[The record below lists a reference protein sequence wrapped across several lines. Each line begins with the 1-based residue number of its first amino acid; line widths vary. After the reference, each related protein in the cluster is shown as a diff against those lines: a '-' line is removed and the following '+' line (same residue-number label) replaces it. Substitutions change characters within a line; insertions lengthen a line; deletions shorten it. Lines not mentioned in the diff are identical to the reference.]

1 MLAAVLGMSV
11 QSCSKDDY
19 QSRIKELII
28 NENNYKFDSDGG
40 SYEKEYRGE
49 DLSCFKVSSNA
60 DWCTA
65 TIDFAKSTMT
75 VIVDENETFDPRT
88 ATVTIS
94 DIVDGVSKRSFT
106 VSQGQ
111 CDAIQT
117 GQNSYKVKTD
127 GGTVSIKLLTNVSYK
142 VAVTYDE
149 VAKDWITVRSQTRG
163 LVEKTVELDVAKN
176 TSQQDRNAAVR
187 IYDEKSGVENRVL
200 ITQEFTDYMDI
211 DPIEYEIDERGGIVS
226 VNVKSNADWDCF
238 VEPEDTWVK
247 KQTVKTVSD
256 EIKTQSFTISPFTE
270 KKTKRVTTVS
280 FSNYFN
286 KEIDV
291 TITQTHYLYFEDSS
305 VELMKGESKTL
316 TPVNEKKWGLTWSS
330 SDESVAT
337 VDENGKVTGV
347 AGGGAVITVTSEDGN
362 HTDQIAISVQEPK
375 DLKDNLVGS
384 NEPGY
389 ESVDGVKVMTS
400 LDCTITNNSDN
411 TIQLDEVSLYC
422 DGEYKKSKALNRTL
436 NKEGGSYTYTFPIDI
451 EYEEIPDNPE
461 EGGKPSEGEST
472 EEKSNDESSN
482 GSRAGTRDDS
492 ETKKKPKENTHKY
505 QVVWD
510 YTYGG
515 EKFKFYYPE
524 STETKKASTRR
535 KNKSYNKTI
544 QRLQK
549 KYIK

>member
-49 DLSCFKVSSNA
+49 DLSCYKITSNA
-60 DWCTA
+60 DWCKA
-65 TIDFAKSTMT
+65 SIDFAKSTMT

-117 GQNSYKVKTD
+117 DENSYTVKTD

-176 TSQQDRNAAVR
+176 TSQKVRNASVR
-187 IYDEKSGVENRVL
+187 IYDKKSGVEDRVL
-200 ITQEFTDYMDI
+200 ITQEFKDYMDI

-238 VEPEDTWVK
+238 VNPEDTWAK

-256 EIKTQSFTISPFTE
+256 EIKTQTFTISPFTE
-270 KKTKRVTTVS
+270 KKTKRVTTVT
-280 FSNYFN
+280 FSNYFD
-286 KEIDV
+286 KEVDV

-316 TPVNEKKWGLTWSS
+316 TPVNEKKWKLTWSS

-337 VDENGKVTGV
+337 VDENGKVTAV

-362 HTDQIAISVQEPK
+362 HTDQIAVSVQEPK
-375 DLKDNLVGS
+375 DLKDNLVGD
-384 NEPGY
+384 NRPGSTFIDDI
-389 ESVDGVKVMTS
+389 EVMNS
-400 LDCTITNNSDN
+400 LNCTITNNSEN
-411 TIQLDEVSLYC
+411 SIQLNKITLYR
-422 DGEYKKSKALNRTL
+422 DGKALESYSL
-436 NKEGGSYTYTFPIDI
+436 NELVDGNGGKYSYKFDIEI

-461 EGGKPSEGEST
+461 EGEST

-492 ETKKKPKENTHKY
+492 ETKKKPKVNTHKY
-505 QVVWD
+505 HVVWD

-515 EKFKFYYPE
+515 EKFKFTYPE

-535 KNKSYNKTI
+535 AST
-544 QRLQK
+544 RRR
-549 KYIK
+549 

>member
-1 MLAAVLGMSV
+1 MKTIKLIGVCMLAAVLGMSV

-40 SYEKEYRGE
+40 SYKREYRGE

-117 GQNSYKVKTD
+117 GKNSYKVKTD

-142 VAVTYDE
+142 VAVIYDE

-163 LVEKTVELDVAKN
+163 LVEKTVELDLAKN

-270 KKTKRVTTVS
+270 KKTKRVTTVT

-286 KEIDV
+286 KEVDV

-535 KNKSYNKTI
+535 AST
-544 QRLQK
+544 RRR
-549 KYIK
+549 

>member
-1 MLAAVLGMSV
+1 MRTIKLMSMCMLAAVLGMSV
-11 QSCSKDDY
+11 QSCSKDEY
-19 QSRIKELII
+19 QTRIKELII

-40 SYEKEYRGE
+40 SYKREYRGE

-117 GQNSYKVKTD
+117 GKNSYKVKTD

-142 VAVTYDE
+142 VAVIYDE

-270 KKTKRVTTVS
+270 KKTKRVTTVT

-286 KEIDV
+286 KEVDV

-535 KNKSYNKTI
+535 AST
-544 QRLQK
+544 RRR
-549 KYIK
+549 

>member
-1 MLAAVLGMSV
+1 MKTIKLIGMCILAAVLGMSV

-40 SYEKEYRGE
+40 SYKREYRGE

-75 VIVDENETFDPRT
+75 VTVDENETFDPRT

-94 DIVDGVSKRSFT
+94 DVVDGVSKRTFT
-106 VSQGQ
+106 VSQAQ

-117 GQNSYKVKTD
+117 GKNSYTVKTD
-127 GGTVSIKLLTNVSYK
+127 GGTVSIKVQSNVSYK
-142 VAVTYDE
+142 VDIAYDE
-149 VAKDWITVRSQTRG
+149 VAKDWITVPSSKTRG
-163 LVEKTVELDVAKN
+163 LVETTVVLEVAKN
-176 TSQQDRNAAVR
+176 TSQKVRNAAVR
-187 IYDEKSGVENRVL
+187 IYNEKSGVEDRVL
-200 ITQEFTDYMDI
+200 ITQEFTDYLDI

-238 VEPEDTWVK
+238 VEPEDTWAK

-270 KKTKRVTTVS
+270 KKSKRVTTVS

-316 TPVNEKKWGLTWSS
+316 TPVNVKKWGLTWSS

-389 ESVDGVKVMTS
+389 TYIDDIKVMNS
-400 LDCTITNNSDN
+400 LKCTITNNSEN
-411 TIQLDEVSLYC
+411 SILLNEVTLYR
-422 DGEYKKSKALNRTL
+422 DGKALEAYSL
-436 NKEGGSYTYTFPIDI
+436 NELVDGNGGKFFYKFDIEI
-451 EYEEIPDNPE
+451 EYEEIPDNPKE
-461 EGGKPSEGEST
+461 EEKPSEGEST
-472 EEKSNDESSN
+472 EEKSTDESSN

-515 EKFKFYYPE
+515 EKFKFIYPE

-535 KNKSYNKTI
+535 AST
-544 QRLQK
+544 RRR
-549 KYIK
+549 

>member
-1 MLAAVLGMSV
+1 MKTIKLIGMCMLAAVLGMSV

-117 GQNSYKVKTD
+117 GKNSYKVKTD

-142 VAVTYDE
+142 VAVIYDE

-176 TSQQDRNAAVR
+176 TSQKDRNAAVR
-187 IYDEKSGVENRVL
+187 IYDEKSGVEDRVL

-270 KKTKRVTTVS
+270 KKTKRVTIVS

-286 KEIDV
+286 KEVDV

-535 KNKSYNKTI
+535 AST
-544 QRLQK
+544 RRR
-549 KYIK
+549 

>member
-1 MLAAVLGMSV
+1 MKTIKLIGMCILAAVLGMSV

-49 DLSCFKVSSNA
+49 DLSCYKITSNA
-60 DWCTA
+60 DWCKA
-65 TIDFAKSTMT
+65 SIDFAKSTMT
-75 VIVDENETFDPRT
+75 VIVDENETFDSRT

-117 GQNSYKVKTD
+117 DENSYTVKTD

-176 TSQQDRNAAVR
+176 TSQKVRNASVR
-187 IYDEKSGVENRVL
+187 IYDEKSGVEDRVL
-200 ITQEFTDYMDI
+200 ITQEFKDYMDI

-238 VEPEDTWVK
+238 VEPEDTWAK

-256 EIKTQSFTISPFTE
+256 EIKTQTFTISPFTE
-270 KKTKRVTTVS
+270 KKTKRVTTVT
-280 FSNYFN
+280 FSNYFD
-286 KEIDV
+286 KEVDV

-316 TPVNEKKWGLTWSS
+316 TPVNEKKWKLTWSS

-337 VDENGKVTGV
+337 VDENGKVTAV

-362 HTDQIAISVQEPK
+362 HTDQIAVSVQEPK

-384 NEPGY
+384 NDPGY
-389 ESVDGVKVMTS
+389 TYKYDVKVMNS
-400 LDCTITNNSDN
+400 LKCTITNNSEN
-411 TIQLDEVSLYC
+411 SIQLNEVTLYR
-422 DGEYKKSKALNRTL
+422 DGKALESYSL
-436 NKEGGSYTYTFPIDI
+436 NELVDGNGGKYSYKFDIEI

-461 EGGKPSEGEST
+461 EGEST

-492 ETKKKPKENTHKY
+492 ETKQKPKENTHKY

-535 KNKSYNKTI
+535 AST
-544 QRLQK
+544 RRR
-549 KYIK
+549 

>member
-117 GQNSYKVKTD
+117 GKNSYKVKTD

-142 VAVTYDE
+142 VAVIYDE

-176 TSQQDRNAAVR
+176 TSQKDRNAAVR
-187 IYDEKSGVENRVL
+187 IYDEKSGVEDRVL

-270 KKTKRVTTVS
+270 KKTKRVTTVT

-286 KEIDV
+286 KEVDV

-535 KNKSYNKTI
+535 AST
-544 QRLQK
+544 RRR
-549 KYIK
+549 

>member
-1 MLAAVLGMSV
+1 MCILAAVLGMSV

-49 DLSCFKVSSNA
+49 DLSCYKITSNA
-60 DWCTA
+60 DWCKA
-65 TIDFAKSTMT
+65 SIDFAKSTMT
-75 VIVDENETFDPRT
+75 VTVDENETFDPRT

-117 GQNSYKVKTD
+117 GENSYTVKTD

-176 TSQQDRNAAVR
+176 TSQKVRNAAVR
-187 IYDEKSGVENRVL
+187 IYDEKSGVEDRVL

-238 VEPEDTWVK
+238 VNPEDTWAK
-247 KQTVKTVSD
+247 IQTVKTVSD
-256 EIKTQSFTISPFTE
+256 EIKTQTFTISPFTE

-316 TPVNEKKWGLTWSS
+316 TPVNEKKWKLTWSS

-515 EKFKFYYPE
+515 EKFKFTYPE

-535 KNKSYNKTI
+535 AST
-544 QRLQK
+544 RRR
-549 KYIK
+549 

>member
-1 MLAAVLGMSV
+1 MKTIKLIGMCMLAAVLGMSV

-49 DLSCFKVSSNA
+49 DLSCYKITSDA
-60 DWCTA
+60 DWCKA
-65 TIDFAKSTMT
+65 SIDFAKSTMT
-75 VIVDENETFDPRT
+75 VTVDENETFDPRT

-117 GQNSYKVKTD
+117 DENSYTVKTD

-176 TSQQDRNAAVR
+176 TSQKDRNASVR
-187 IYDEKSGVENRVL
+187 IYDEKSGVEDRVL
-200 ITQEFTDYMDI
+200 ITQEFKDYMDI

-238 VEPEDTWVK
+238 VEPEDTWAK

-256 EIKTQSFTISPFTE
+256 EIKTQTFTISPFTE
-270 KKTKRVTTVS
+270 KKTKRVTTVT
-280 FSNYFN
+280 FSNYFD
-286 KEIDV
+286 KEVDV

-316 TPVNEKKWGLTWSS
+316 TPVNEKKWKLTWSS

-337 VDENGKVTGV
+337 VDENGKVTAV

-362 HTDQIAISVQEPK
+362 HTDQIAVSVQEPK

-384 NEPGY
+384 NDPGY
-389 ESVDGVKVMTS
+389 TYKYDVKVMNS
-400 LDCTITNNSDN
+400 LKCTITNNSEN
-411 TIQLDEVSLYC
+411 SIQLNEVTLYR
-422 DGEYKKSKALNRTL
+422 DGKALESYSL
-436 NKEGGSYTYTFPIDI
+436 NELVDGNGGKYSYKFDIEI
-451 EYEEIPDNPE
+451 EYEEIPDNPKE
-461 EGGKPSEGEST
+461 EEKPSEGEST
-472 EEKSNDESSN
+472 EEKSTDESSN

-515 EKFKFYYPE
+515 EKFKFTYPE

-535 KNKSYNKTI
+535 AST
-544 QRLQK
+544 RRR
-549 KYIK
+549 

>member
-1 MLAAVLGMSV
+1 MKTIKLIGMCILAAVLGMSV

-49 DLSCFKVSSNA
+49 DLSCYKITSNA
-60 DWCTA
+60 DWCKA
-65 TIDFAKSTMT
+65 SIDFAKSTMT

-117 GQNSYKVKTD
+117 GENSYTVKTD
-127 GGTVSIKLLTNVSYK
+127 GGTVSIKVQSNVSYK

-149 VAKDWITVRSQTRG
+149 VAKDWITIPSSKTRG
-163 LVEKTVELDVAKN
+163 LVETTVVLEVAKN
-176 TSQQDRNAAVR
+176 TSQKVRNASVR
-187 IYDEKSGVENRVL
+187 IYDEKSGVEDRVL

-270 KKTKRVTTVS
+270 KKTKRVTIVS
-280 FSNYFN
+280 FSNYFD

-535 KNKSYNKTI
+535 AST
-544 QRLQK
+544 RRR
-549 KYIK
+549 

>member
-1 MLAAVLGMSV
+1 MKTIKLIGMCILAAVLGMSV

-49 DLSCFKVSSNA
+49 DLSCYKITSNA
-60 DWCTA
+60 DWCKA
-65 TIDFAKSTMT
+65 SIDFAKSTMT
-75 VIVDENETFDPRT
+75 VIVDENETFDSRT

-117 GQNSYKVKTD
+117 DENSYTVKTD

-176 TSQQDRNAAVR
+176 TSQKVRNASVR
-187 IYDEKSGVENRVL
+187 IYDEKSGVEDRVL
-200 ITQEFTDYMDI
+200 ITQEFKDYMDI

-238 VEPEDTWVK
+238 VEPEDTWAK

-270 KKTKRVTTVS
+270 KKTKRVTTVT
-280 FSNYFN
+280 FSNYFD
-286 KEIDV
+286 KEVDV

-316 TPVNEKKWGLTWSS
+316 TPVNEKKWKLTWSS

-461 EGGKPSEGEST
+461 EEEKPSEGEST

-535 KNKSYNKTI
+535 AST
-544 QRLQK
+544 RRR
-549 KYIK
+549 

>member
-117 GQNSYKVKTD
+117 GKNSYKVKTD

-176 TSQQDRNAAVR
+176 TSQKDRNAAVR
-187 IYDEKSGVENRVL
+187 IYDEKSGVEDRVL

-270 KKTKRVTTVS
+270 KKTKRVTIVS

-286 KEIDV
+286 KEVDV

-535 KNKSYNKTI
+535 AST
-544 QRLQK
+544 RRR
-549 KYIK
+549 